1 MTAATLNFSN
11 PVIKD
16 EIEILFESKEKLVF
30 RTVLKPSGGQAGVHY
45 HTKITEEFKIISGE
59 LTVNL
64 NEQKLTLKS
73 GDHYVIKPFDCHRFL
88 NESKN
93 NVVFEVVVTPSIDIK
108 RGLQVIYGLATEDKV
123 YKNGLPK
130 NLLSAAIAIQM
141 MDAYVPKIPL
151 SIQKIG
157 IGVLAFLGKK
167 TAVKRKLISRY
178 C

>member
-1 MTAATLNFSN
+1 MTAATLKFSN
-11 PVIKD
+11 PIIKD
-16 EIEILFESKEKLVF
+16 EIEILFESNEKLVF
-30 RTVLKPSGGQAGVHY
+30 RTVVKPSGGQSGVHY
-45 HTKITEEFKIISGE
+45 HIKITEEFKIISGE

-64 NEQKLTLKS
+64 NGQKLTLKP
-73 GDHYVIKPFDCHRFL
+73 GDHYVIKPFDCHQFL

-93 NVVFEVVVTPSIDIK
+93 NVVFEVVVTPSIDVK
-108 RGLQVIYGLATEDKV
+108 RGLQIIYGLAAEDKV

-130 NLLSAAIAIQM
+130 NILSAAIAIQM

-157 IGVLAFLGKK
+157 IGVLVFVGKK
-167 TAVKRKLISRY
+167 TAVKKKLVSRY

>member
-1 MTAATLNFSN
+1 MTAATLKFSN

-30 RTVLKPSGGQAGVHY
+30 RTVVKPSGGQAGVHY

-59 LTVNL
+59 LMVNL
-64 NEQKLTLKS
+64 NGKKLTLKS
-73 GDHYVIKPFDCHRFL
+73 EDHYVIKPFDRHQFL

-93 NVVFEVVVTPSIDIK
+93 DVVFEVMVSPSMDIK

-157 IGVLAFLGKK
+157 IGVLAFLGRK
-167 TAVKRKLISRY
+167 TAVQKKLISRY